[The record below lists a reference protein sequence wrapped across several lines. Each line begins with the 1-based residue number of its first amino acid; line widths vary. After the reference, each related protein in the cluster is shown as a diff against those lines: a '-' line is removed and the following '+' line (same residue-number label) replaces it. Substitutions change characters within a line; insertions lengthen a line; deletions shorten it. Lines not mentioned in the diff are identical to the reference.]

1 MTRSAALPA
10 PEWPVPVVWA
20 TLVAATL
27 AGFVT
32 VESHA
37 GARIAGTLAVVL
49 AALKIHLVF
58 DQYMDLRWHHR
69 PLRPLLAGW
78 LAVVSTTLLAAVWA
92 A

>member
-1 MTRSAALPA
+1 MTSPSPIASR
-10 PEWPVPVVWA
+10 EWPVPIVW
-20 TLVAATL
+20 TVLVGASLT
-27 AGFVT
+27 GFVA
-32 VESHA
+32 VESHTS
-37 GARIAGTLAVVL
+37 ARVAGTLAVVL

-78 LAVVSTTLLAAVWA
+78 LMVVCTTLLAAVWA